1 MIFYKSICG
10 GQLVTDYEAKLVKEY
25 ESNGLEFLCVVS
37 GGDSI
42 DLNIEVAHEY
52 GIPVRE
58 VFRVQGDCIGYDTK
72 NDLWNSR
79 WLMFR
84 HRDWQAL
91 CGNSLESSFAMQTGG
106 IEMDLVSKEDVRA
119 AFDNA
124 DADVMA
130 DYGSEYGCEWGFS
143 RDAVNRIL
151 DSVDASVEHF
161 TLGQEVWIVERDEDG
176 EAYDIG
182 GYVFISEVAGY
193 AILTPYVNDHGDLEY
208 LLDYHRRDTC
218 TDFNADLTVVFI
230 DDCYA
235 SRASAQAALDKEAD

>member
-1 MIFYKSICG
+1 M
-10 GQLVTDYEAKLVKEY
+10 TDYEAKLVKEY

-52 GIPVRE
+52 GIPVKE
-58 VFRVQGDCIGYDTK
+58 VFRVQGDCMGYDTK
-72 NDLWNSR
+72 YDLWNSH

-84 HRDWQAL
+84 YRGWQAL

-106 IEMDLVSKEDVRA
+106 IEMEFVSKEDVRT

-130 DYGSEYGCEWGFS
+130 DYGPEYGCEWGFS

-151 DSVDASVEHF
+151 DSVGASVEHF
-161 TLGQEVWIVERDEDG
+161 TPGQEVWIAE
-176 EAYDIG
+176 
-182 GYVFISEVAGY
+182 
-193 AILTPYVNDHGDLEY
+193 
-208 LLDYHRRDTC
+208 
-218 TDFNADLTVVFI
+218 
-230 DDCYA
+230 
-235 SRASAQAALDKEAD
+235 LDKDGHVLRIFESINDMAASLNTSTATAGLWIRQGDIRATGCKYAVCEGEGAANEAR

>member
-1 MIFYKSICG
+1 MIFYKSIYG

-84 HRDWQAL
+84 YRDWQAL
-91 CGNSLESSFAMQTGG
+91 
-106 IEMDLVSKEDVRA
+106 KEA
-119 AFDNA
+119 ITEILSAIAPAQLALSEAEQAFQDM
-124 DADVMA
+124 VKSMP
-130 DYGSEYGCEWGFS
+130 
-143 RDAVNRIL
+143 
-151 DSVDASVEHF
+151 
-161 TLGQEVWIVERDEDG
+161 T
-176 EAYDIG
+176 
-182 GYVFISEVAGY
+182 
-193 AILTPYVNDHGDLEY
+193 DLEPEECE
-208 LLDYHRRDTC
+208 D
-218 TDFNADLTVVFI
+218 
-230 DDCYA
+230 
-235 SRASAQAALDKEAD
+235 E

>member
-1 MIFYKSICG
+1 M
-10 GQLVTDYEAKLVKEY
+10 TDYEAKLVKEY

-235 SRASAQAALDKEAD
+235 SRASAQAALDKKAD